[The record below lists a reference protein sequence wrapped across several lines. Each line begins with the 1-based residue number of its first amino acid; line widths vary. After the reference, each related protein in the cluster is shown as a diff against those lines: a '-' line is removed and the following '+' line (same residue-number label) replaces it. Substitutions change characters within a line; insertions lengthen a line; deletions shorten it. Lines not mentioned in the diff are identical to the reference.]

1 MADIHIDDF
10 YHDCTRI
17 LVRLHEVFPR
27 LTSVYI
33 DDIIGRFETDEYGI
47 ASHRHQA
54 CFDTLLWLAAEGY
67 IRYQDRVRTEGLDQ
81 VVLTEKAFL
90 RLSRFSPCE
99 PEPSTPASIIRK
111 RSTLLWS
118 MKQALKSGSSDT
130 ICQVA
135 SRFFSSNYHHE
146 PKEMSE

>member
-17 LVRLHEVFPR
+17 LVQLYEAFPR

-47 ASHRHQA
+47 PSRRHQA

-67 IRYQDRVRTEGLDQ
+67 IRYLDRVRLEGLDQ
-81 VVLTEKAFL
+81 VVLSEKAFL
-90 RLSRFSPCE
+90 RLNQLIPFE
-99 PEPSTPASIIRK
+99 PDSSTPASIVRK
-111 RSTLLWS
+111 RSSLAWAL
-118 MKQALKSGSSDT
+118 KQALKSGSSET
-130 ICQVA
+130 ICLAAQ
-135 SRFFSSNYHHE
+135 RFFL
-146 PKEMSE
+146 